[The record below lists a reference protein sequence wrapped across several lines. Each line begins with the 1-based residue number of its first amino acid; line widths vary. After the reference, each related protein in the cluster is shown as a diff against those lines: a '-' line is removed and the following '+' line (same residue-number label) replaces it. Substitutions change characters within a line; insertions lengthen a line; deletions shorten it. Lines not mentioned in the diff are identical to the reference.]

1 MKKLL
6 ITLTILL
13 AGTLAW
19 AGNPAAKVQTLVNEF
34 RHNEGFDGITLGP
47 LGLSLVKTLALSDSD
62 MDAEDRE
69 VLKAFTHIRRLSI
82 LDFEDARPDV
92 KERFVSRVKKI
103 LEGMELILEAKD
115 DGSRLSIY
123 GIDSGKEIKDC
134 ILFDPSGTLI
144 CVRGSVT
151 VEKLMAAVNND

>member
-123 GIDSGKEIKDC
+123 GIDNGKEIKDC
-134 ILFDPSGTLI
+134 IRFDPSGTLI

>member
-103 LEGMELILEAKD
+103 LEGMVLILEAKD

-123 GIDSGKEIKDC
+123 GIDNGKEIKDC

>member
-115 DGSRLSIY
+115 DGSRLTIY
-123 GIDSGKEIKDC
+123 GIDNGKEIKDC

>member
-13 AGTLAW
+13 TGTLAW

-123 GIDSGKEIKDC
+123 GIDNGKEIKDC

-151 VEKLMAAVNND
+151 LEKLMAAVNND

>member
-123 GIDSGKEIKDC
+123 GIDNGKEIKDC

>member
-6 ITLTILL
+6 ITLTILF

-115 DGSRLSIY
+115 DGSRLTIY
-123 GIDSGKEIKDC
+123 GIDNGKEIKDC

>member
-13 AGTLAW
+13 TGTLAW

-123 GIDSGKEIKDC
+123 GIDNGKEIKDC

>member
-6 ITLTILL
+6 ITLTLLL

-123 GIDSGKEIKDC
+123 GIDNGKEIKDC

>member
-103 LEGMELILEAKD
+103 LESMELILEAKD

-123 GIDSGKEIKDC
+123 GIDNGKEIKDC

>member
-13 AGTLAW
+13 TGTLAW

-123 GIDSGKEIKDC
+123 GIDNGKEIKDC
-134 ILFDPSGTLI
+134 VLFDPSGTLI

>member
-123 GIDSGKEIKDC
+123 GIDNGKEIKDC

-151 VEKLMAAVNND
+151 LEKLMAAVNND